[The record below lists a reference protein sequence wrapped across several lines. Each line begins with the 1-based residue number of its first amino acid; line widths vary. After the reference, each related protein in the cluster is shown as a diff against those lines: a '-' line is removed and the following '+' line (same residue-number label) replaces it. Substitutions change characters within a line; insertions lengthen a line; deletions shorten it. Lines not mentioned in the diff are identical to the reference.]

1 MVDEVFDTFNIE
13 QIAICLRSIDDN
25 FDAHE
30 DCVGMYAVEC
40 IQADIL
46 VQVVKDTLLQMNLP
60 IANHFRQCYDQLQT
74 WLEHAWC
81 CCTNFA

>member
-1 MVDEVFDTFNIE
+1 MVYEVSDAFNIE
-13 QIAICLRSIDDN
+13 QVAIFLTSIDDN

-60 IANHFRQCYDQLQT
+60 ISNYFRQCYDHLQT
-74 WLEHAWC
+74 WLEHAW
-81 CCTNFA
+81 